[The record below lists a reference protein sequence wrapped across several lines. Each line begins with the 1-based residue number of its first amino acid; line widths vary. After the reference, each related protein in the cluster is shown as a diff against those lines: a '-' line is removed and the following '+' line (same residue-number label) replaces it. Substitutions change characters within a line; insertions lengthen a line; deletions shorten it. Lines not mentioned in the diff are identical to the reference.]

1 MSNFSKWG
9 NVNQKVGCWGV
20 LSLIIVLGFI
30 VSLLSTP
37 AGWILLIVAGLII
50 WFAVYQIRAS
60 KQEKFLNG
68 LAYQADQLSLVAAG
82 KIQDT
87 SLAMALNKGEKVL
100 ATLPYTLL
108 TEYQSTGSSYSGGN
122 AGVSFPLFGS
132 VRGHVG
138 GQGGQITKNP
148 EQLMAIDTGTSIFTN
163 QRIVFSG
170 AKFVRDWDLD
180 KVVSLEPGPNGFN
193 VKIAVSNNAR
203 TSGLQSPDMNLFG
216 PGYLAAYAFN
226 YHQNGAA
233 SAKKWADELVTQIRQ
248 TVEIERAKKTK

>member
-1 MSNFSKWG
+1 M
-9 NVNQKVGCWGV
+9 NQKVGCWGV
-20 LSLIIVLGFI
+20 FSLIIVLGLI
-30 VSLLSTP
+30 VSMLSTP
-37 AGWILLIVAGLII
+37 AGWVLLIVVGLII
-50 WFAVYQIRAS
+50 WMAVYQIRVS

-68 LAYQADQLSLVAAG
+68 LSHQADQLSLVASG

-87 SLAMALNKGEKVL
+87 ALAMALNKGEKVL

-132 VRGHVG
+132 VRGNVG

-193 VKIAVSNNAR
+193 VKIAVSNQSR

>member
-1 MSNFSKWG
+1 M
-9 NVNQKVGCWGV
+9 NQKVGCWGV
-20 LSLIIVLGFI
+20 FSLIIVLGFI
-30 VSLLSTP
+30 VSLMSTP
-37 AGWILLIVAGLII
+37 AGWVLLVVVGLII
-50 WFAVYQIRAS
+50 WIAVYQIRAK
-60 KQEKFLNG
+60 KQEKFLAG
-68 LAYQADQLSLVAAG
+68 LAYQADQLSLVASG

-87 SLAMALNKGEKVL
+87 SLAMSLGKGEKVL

-148 EQLMAIDTGTSIFTN
+148 EQLMAVDTGTAIFTN
-163 QRIVFSG
+163 ERIVFSG

-193 VKIAVSNNAR
+193 VKIAVSNQAR
-203 TSGLQSPDMNLFG
+203 TSGLQAPDINMFG

-226 YHQNGAA
+226 YHQSGAA
-233 SAKKWADELVTQIRQ
+233 SAKKWADELVQQIRQ
-248 TVEIERAKKTK
+248 TVEIERAKQTK